1 MPSPSASRTSTETGR
16 TPISESSSW
25 PCTRPSSR
33 PSRTCCGRTP
43 MSRINSALALVLA
56 LAVAAPLFA
65 DEERYEQTIN
75 RDMKYTGGVVTID
88 HRMGALTVRTH
99 NSNTVSL
106 RAVIRSS
113 DAEIG
118 RQIKVH
124 TSEKGSTIRTEFP
137 RIINY
142 RGNLSYSVEMSVTV
156 PANAPVHA
164 KNQFGN

>member
-56 LAVAAPLFA
+56 LAVAAPVVA
-65 DEERYEQTIN
+65 DDERYEQTVN
-75 RDMKYTGGVVTID
+75 RDVKYAGGVVTID
-88 HRMGALTVRTH
+88 HRMGSLTIRTH
-99 NSNTVSL
+99 TSNTISV

-124 TSEKGSTIRTEFP
+124 IGESTIRTEFP

-142 RGNLSYSVEMSVTV
+142 RGNLSYSV
-156 PANAPVHA
+156 
-164 KNQFGN
+164 

>member
-1 MPSPSASRTSTETGR
+1 
-16 TPISESSSW
+16 
-25 PCTRPSSR
+25 
-33 PSRTCCGRTP
+33 
-43 MSRINSALALVLA
+43 MSRINSAIALFLV

-75 RDMKYTGGVVTID
+75 RDMAYRGGTLTID
-88 HRMGALTVRTH
+88 HRMGSLTLRTH
-99 NSNTVSL
+99 AGNTVSL

-124 TSEKGSTIRTEFP
+124 VSEDHSTIRTEFP

-142 RGNLSYSVEMSVTV
+142 RGNLSYSVDMTVTV
-156 PANAPVHA
+156 PANAPVH
-164 KNQFGN
+164 